1 MREKVIPLQ
10 EVASMTF
17 EAQAAVSGAEVEI
30 HLSEVSA
37 DFRTPGDPEAGWA
50 TRNPDQALLF
60 LFVSPRACGAAEE
73 LMAL

>member
-17 EAQAAVSGAEVEI
+17 ETQAAVSGAEVEI
-30 HLSEVSA
+30 HSSALSA
-37 DFRTPGDPEAGWA
+37 DFRTPADPEAGWA
-50 TRNPDQALLF
+50 TGNPDRALLF